1 MSDDV
6 TETNAAACPPGMPST
21 DIDLWADEV
30 LADPYPTYR
39 TIRDL
44 GAVVWL
50 ERYGMAALTRFDA
63 VRLALARWQDYSSA
77 AGVATSAM
85 VNAALPPAI
94 INTDP
99 PEHDTF
105 RVPLAAQ
112 LTVGAL
118 APETDAIRD
127 TARALVERAL
137 AKGEFDGVA
146 DLARPYSLTVV
157 SDLVGIPEAERDV
170 FPHLAE
176 SAFNVMS
183 GDNDRIGP
191 GMAAFGEIAQRCMR
205 MATTPD
211 LLCPGRKGAELVENG
226 QGWALISY
234 TWPGVDTT
242 VNAVAS
248 ALHLFATHPDQWD
261 QVRADPTRIPSA
273 FAEVLRLHT
282 PVHHFTRLATSDQD
296 IDGVVLPGGTRVL
309 IMYASANRDERHYV
323 DPDRFDVTRNPSD
336 HLAFGRG
343 IHMCVG
349 HNLAKLEGHAIFAE
363 LAERVERFE
372 LTGETEWQIN
382 NALHGPSVLP
392 IRLVPG

>member
-1 MSDDV
+1 MSGDV
-6 TETNAAACPPGMPST
+6 TSTSAAVCPSGMPST
-21 DIDLWADEV
+21 DIDPWADEV

-39 TIRDL
+39 TLRDL

-50 ERYGMAALTRFDA
+50 ERFGIATLTRFDD

-77 AGVATSAM
+77 EGVATSPM

-99 PEHDTF
+99 PEHDAF

-118 APETDAIRD
+118 APETDTIVA
-127 TARALVERAL
+127 TARALVERAI
-137 AKGEFDGVA
+137 AKGEFDGLA
-146 DLARPYSLTVV
+146 ELARPYSLTVV
-157 SDLVGIPEAERDV
+157 SDLVGIPDVERDV

-183 GDNDRIGP
+183 GDNDRVGP
-191 GMAAFGEIAQRCMR
+191 GMAAFGEIAERCMR
-205 MATTPD
+205 MAMTPGM
-211 LLCPGRKGAELVENG
+211 LCPGRKGAEMVESG
-226 QGWALISY
+226 QPWALISY

-248 ALHLFATHPDQWD
+248 ALHLFAAHPDQWD
-261 QVRADPTRIPSA
+261 QVREDRTLIPSA

-282 PVHHFTRLATSDQD
+282 PVHHFTRLVTSDQEF
-296 IDGVVLPGGTRVL
+296 DGVVVPRGTRVL
-309 IMYASANRDERHYV
+309 IMYASANRDERHYP
-323 DPDRFDVTRNPSD
+323 DPDRFDVTRNPVD

-343 IHMCVG
+343 IHLCVG
-349 HNLAKLEGHAIFAE
+349 HNLAKMEGHTILAE

-372 LTGETEWQIN
+372 FAGETQWQIN
-382 NALHGPSVLP
+382 NALHGPSYLP
-392 IRLVPG
+392 LRIVPA